1 MREIGIEEERDRLV
15 LRTVEL
21 DGYIN
26 LPLIDGKANTS
37 RLDDNTCQKTFACS
51 AEELRKFIQKKG
63 Y

>member
-15 LRTVEL
+15 LCTVEL
-21 DGYIN
+21 DGCIN
-26 LPLIDGKANTS
+26 LPLTDGKADTS

-51 AEELRKFIQKKG
+51 AKELRKFIQEKG